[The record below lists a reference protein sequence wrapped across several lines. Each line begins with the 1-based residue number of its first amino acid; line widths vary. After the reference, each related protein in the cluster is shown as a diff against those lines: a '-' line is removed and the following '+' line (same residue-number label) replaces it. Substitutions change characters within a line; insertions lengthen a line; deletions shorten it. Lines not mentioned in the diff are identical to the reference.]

1 MKADDTDF
9 EQKKTKE
16 TKEEQR
22 WRKFVKRKEMVRLY
36 FVFFTDG
43 GGGE

>member
-9 EQKKTKE
+9 EQKE

-36 FVFFTDG
+36 YGFFTEG